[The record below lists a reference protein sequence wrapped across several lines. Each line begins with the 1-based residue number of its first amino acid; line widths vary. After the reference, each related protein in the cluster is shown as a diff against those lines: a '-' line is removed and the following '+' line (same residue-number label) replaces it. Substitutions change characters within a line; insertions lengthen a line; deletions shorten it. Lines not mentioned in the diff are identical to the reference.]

1 MVHFPSEGVD
11 RLVKECAVPEA
22 KYSCS
27 TYPWAVRSEGLA
39 DTGSMTVP
47 VSGGVLNTAGARQPV
62 GSAADVV
69 GEEVAALPH
78 AARVPVTT
86 RRTALHRLTLL
97 ALRCSTVR
105 FRSPPRVPTGATN
118 WLGPRGRVAPVPGRH
133 WTPAGGA
140 IRARDAAPD
149 EACFS
154 CGPN

>member
-62 GSAADVV
+62 GSPVVVV

-78 AARVPVTT
+78 PARVPAMT
-86 RRTALHRLTLL
+86 RMTAVHRLTLL
-97 ALRCSTVR
+97 AVRCSTVR
-105 FRSPPRVPTGATN
+105 SRPPPRVPTGAMDVARTQGQSSARVRAARAASR
-118 WLGPRGRVAPVPGRH
+118 WRDPRA
-133 WTPAGGA
+133 
-140 IRARDAAPD
+140 
-149 EACFS
+149 
-154 CGPN
+154 